1 MKKKFRPIIILFVII
16 NTLAIVFSKKLQ
28 TKGVHNEVIIAGNLI
43 IFIATLASGWLYMR
57 AAETK
62 NAQAIMRGVYGG
74 FMIKFFLLLAASI
87 AYLALVKP
95 INKPAFFFCM
105 GLYLVYHFLSINTV
119 LTQKKTTTDGEGKT
133 SV

>member
-1 MKKKFRPIIILFVII
+1 MKKKFRPILILFVII
-16 NTLAIVFSKKLQ
+16 NTLAIVFAKKLQ
-28 TKGVHNEVIIAGNLI
+28 AKGVHNEVII
-43 IFIATLASGWLYMR
+43 FIATFASGWLYMR
-57 AAETK
+57 AVETQ

-87 AYLALVKP
+87 AYIALVKP

-119 LTQKKTTTDGEGKT
+119 LTQKKTTKDGEGKT

>member
-1 MKKKFRPIIILFVII
+1 MKKKFRPILILFIII
-16 NTLAIVFSKKLQ
+16 NILAIVFAKKLIANS
-28 TKGVHNEVIIAGNLI
+28 VNNEVIIVGNLI

-62 NAQAIMRGVYGG
+62 NTQAIMRGVYGG
-74 FMIKFFLLLAASI
+74 FMIKFFLLLAA
-87 AYLALVKP
+87 ALTYLALVKP

-119 LTQKKTTTDGEGKT
+119 LTQKKTITDGEAKT